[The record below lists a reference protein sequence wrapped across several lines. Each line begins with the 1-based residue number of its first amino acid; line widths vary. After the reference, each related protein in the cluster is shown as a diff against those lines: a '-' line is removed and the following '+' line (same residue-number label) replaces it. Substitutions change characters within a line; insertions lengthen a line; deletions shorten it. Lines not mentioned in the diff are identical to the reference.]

1 MDLRSSAEEIREILE
16 LKRQELH
23 LRFIEE
29 EHKYYMRDTDGI
41 IKTTFPSVSKVI
53 KKFYEPF
60 DANGISRRM
69 AGGDVEKQKELLQE
83 WNNAA
88 QYSANMGSRVH
99 YELEKELICRHGGY
113 KEVRQPIFE
122 IDDEQTRR
130 SDNMIYAGKKFID
143 LMEERGAV
151 LLDTEIIMGDPHD
164 AYTGQ
169 PDKIWLVQNKE
180 KNDFGFVITDYKT
193 NKPKNFEVQSYT
205 KKMLPP
211 FNTYHDTALSHYY
224 LQLPLYGRLLLNML
238 RETKYDN
245 KKILGGIVVLLKD
258 DAEFQEYRVPSD
270 ITKTILTIDIR
281 KYTK

>member
-1 MDLRSSAEEIREILE
+1 
-16 LKRQELH
+16 
-23 LRFIEE
+23 
-29 EHKYYMRDTDGI
+29 
-41 IKTTFPSVSKVI
+41 
-53 KKFYEPF
+53 
-60 DANGISRRM
+60 
-69 AGGDVEKQKELLQE
+69 
-83 WNNAA
+83 
-88 QYSANMGSRVH
+88 
-99 YELEKELICRHGGY
+99 
-113 KEVRQPIFE
+113 
-122 IDDEQTRR
+122 
-130 SDNMIYAGKKFID
+130 
-143 LMEERGAV
+143 
-151 LLDTEIIMGDPHD
+151 MGDPHD

-258 DAEFQEYRVPSD
+258 DAEFQEFRVPPD
-270 ITKTILTIDIR
+270 ITKTILSIDIK